1 MKHFKPNLI
10 KTALIAGGVAF
21 GSAPALAQQSDTDA
35 VDETAVEVIEV
46 SGIRGSLQRAQ
57 AIKMDNT
64 SIVEALSAEDIGKL
78 PDTSIAESLAR
89 LPGLAGERRNG
100 RTSGLSVRGF
110 NENYVGTTLNG
121 RELLGM
127 GDNRGVEFDLY
138 PTEIVSNILVYKT
151 PEAGLMTQG
160 IGGTIDIQTVSP
172 LTAKETFAINGS
184 FEMNGEDSGNPDFD
198 NNGHRIS
205 FNYVDQFA
213 DDTLGVALV
222 VADMESP
229 RQEKY
234 FRGWGYANV
243 NTTPEGTFDD
253 NGNPLWNPRRF
264 DGQDTVEVPDGTVI
278 LGGNDSFTRSAMLER
293 TSIAGVIEYA
303 PTDDLTIQFDALY
316 IDFEENDVRR
326 GVEEGGAEWGTSEYT
341 ITGIEDGLVTSGY
354 YDGFHSV
361 IRNDSRQQQAELTT
375 FGLNVEY
382 NINDNWTA
390 TLDVSMGEV
399 DKTIT
404 DIESYSG
411 VGRAGVDG
419 RPLTPRSWTMTS
431 TGAVYSDHP
440 TLDGVD
446 LTDPSLIQ
454 LAGPQAWGGSLAP
467 VEQFQGVEGFGPDTA
482 QDGFVNEPI
491 FDETLDAVRLD
502 IEGFVDWGMFSK
514 FTAGVNYQ
522 EREKAKDNNGAFL
535 TSPLWPSSESIPNPI
550 GVADLSH
557 IGVEGVVA
565 YDSLALYR
573 SGYYIET
580 EAELFENGRIGDTY
594 TITEDLLTAY
604 AKLSID
610 TELRGIFITGN
621 LGLQIIDVDQ
631 TGTGFNTTTGPTG
644 FTAVTPI
651 TDGSSYHDLLP
662 TLNLS
667 FEVAENQFIRTAMG
681 KVLSRPRM
689 DDMRPNNTVSF
700 TFNDQQ
706 IISENVANGPWSASS
721 GNAQLRP
728 LQANQFDIAYE
739 NYFADSGYVAV
750 SFFYKDLTNWHVS
763 GQTIGDF
770 SESFIEGFHQTSGQ
784 TDINGD
790 GVLDENDIVPPA
802 TFNGVVSFREDGLE
816 GFVRGWEVQG
826 SIPFDLFHESLE
838 GFGMYASATFLDG
851 ELDNGDAV
859 PGLSDETYSLTAFY
873 ESNGFEVRVSGTKR
887 DAFST
892 ETRAISLSLTQI
904 QDAGVEQWD
913 AQIGY
918 DFSESGIE
926 ALYGLRVTLQG
937 QNLTDEP
944 TIRTNPGDARQITEF
959 QQYGR
964 NFLLGVNYT
973 F

>member
-1 MKHFKPNLI
+1 MKQFKPNLI
-10 KTALIAGGVAF
+10 KAALISGGVAMA
-21 GSAPALAQQSDTDA
+21 SAPAFAQEANTDA
-35 VDETAVEVIEV
+35 VDEENLEVIQV

-78 PDTSIAESLAR
+78 PDTSIAESIAR

-160 IGGTIDIQTVSP
+160 IGGTVDIQTVSP
-172 LTAKETFAINGS
+172 LSAQKTVAFNGS
-184 FEMNGEDSGNPDFD
+184 YEKNQEDSGNPDFD
-198 NNGHRIS
+198 NHGHRLS

-213 DDTLGVALV
+213 DDKLGVALAI
-222 VADMESP
+222 ADMESP
-229 RQEKY
+229 RQAQH
-234 FRGWGYANV
+234 FRGWGYANA
-243 NTTPEGTFDD
+243 NPANAAEG
-253 NGNPLWNPRRF
+253 
-264 DGQDTVEVPDGTVI
+264 VEVPEGTVI
-278 LGGNDSFTRSAMLER
+278 LGGHDSFTRSAMLER

-303 PTDDLTIQFDALY
+303 PSDKLKLQFDALY

-326 GVEEGGAEWGTSEYT
+326 GVEEGGAEWGTGAYT
-341 ITGIEDGLVTSGY
+341 ITGVEDGLVTSGY
-354 YDGFHSV
+354 YDGFLSV
-361 IRNDSRQQQAELTT
+361 IRNDSRQQKAELTT

-382 NINDNWTA
+382 IINDNWTA
-390 TLDVSMGEV
+390 TLDVSTGQV

-419 RPLTPRSWTMTS
+419 RPLTPRAWTMTS

-440 TLDGVD
+440 TLPSVD
-446 LTDPSLIQ
+446 LGDPNSIF
-454 LAGPQAWGGSLAP
+454 LAGPQAWGGSLTP
-467 VEQFQGVEGFGPDTA
+467 VERFQGVEGFGPDTA

-491 FDETLDAVRLD
+491 FDESLDAVRLD
-502 IEGFVDWGMFSK
+502 LEGFVEWGIFTK
-514 FTAGVNYQ
+514 LTAGVNYQ
-522 EREKAKDNNGAFL
+522 EREKTKDNNGAYL
-535 TSPLWPSSESIPNPI
+535 TAPTWPDAELVPNPI
-550 GVADLSH
+550 GIADLSF
-557 IGVEGVVA
+557 IGIEGVIA
-565 YDSLALYR
+565 YDGLGLYQ

-580 EAELFENGRIGDTY
+580 PAELFENGRFGDSY
-594 TITEDLLTAY
+594 TISEDILTAY
-604 AKLSID
+604 AKLDIEAEIGD
-610 TELRGIFITGN
+610 ILVFGN
-621 LGLQIIDVDQ
+621 LGLQVVDVDQ
-631 TGTGFNTTTGPTG
+631 TGSGFNTTTGPTG

-651 TDGSSYHDLLP
+651 TDGDSYTDVLP

-667 FEVAENQFIRTAMG
+667 FEIAENQFIRTALG
-681 KVLSRPRM
+681 KVISRPRM

-706 IISENVANGPWSASS
+706 IISTDLANGPWSASS
-721 GNAQLRP
+721 GNARLKP
-728 LQANQFDIAYE
+728 LEANQFDIAYE
-739 NYFADSGYVAV
+739 NYFADSGYFAV
-750 SFFYKDLTNWHVS
+750 SFFYKDLTNWHVA
-763 GQTIGDF
+763 GQTVGDF
-770 SESFIEGFHQTSGQ
+770 TDSFIEGFHQTSGQ

-790 GVLDENDIVPPA
+790 GVLDDSDIVPPA

-816 GFVRGWEVQG
+816 GFVRGWELQG
-826 SIPFDLFHESLE
+826 SLPFDMIHESLE
-838 GFGMYASATFLDG
+838 GFGVFASATFLDG
-851 ELDNGDAV
+851 QLDNGDAV

-873 ESNGFEVRVSGTKR
+873 ESNGFEFRISGTKR
-887 DAFST
+887 DAFAT
-892 ETRAISLSLTQI
+892 ETRAISLSLAQI
-904 QDAGVEQWD
+904 QDLGVKQVD

-918 DFSESGIE
+918 DFDESGIE
-926 ALYGLRVTLQG
+926 ALKGLRVTLQG

-944 TIRTNPGDARQITEF
+944 TIQANPGDGRQITQYET
-959 QQYGR
+959 YGR
-964 NFLLGVNYT
+964 NFLLGFNYT

>member
-160 IGGTIDIQTVSP
+160 IGGTIDIRTVNP

-184 FEMNGEDSGNPDFD
+184 YEVNGEDSGNPDFD

-205 FNYVDQFA
+205 VNYVDKFA
-213 DDTLGVALV
+213 DDKLGVALV

-264 DGQDTVEVPDGTVI
+264 DGQDTVEVPDGTVV
-278 LGGNDSFTRSAMLER
+278 LGGHDSFTRSSMLDR
-293 TSIAGVIEYA
+293 TSVAGVIEYA
-303 PTDDLTIQFDALY
+303 PTDNLKVQFDALY

-341 ITGIEDGLVTSGY
+341 ITGVEDGLVTSGY
-354 YDGFHSV
+354 FDGFFSV

-382 NINDNWTA
+382 ILNDDWTA
-390 TLDVSMGEV
+390 TLDVSTGQV

-411 VGRAGVDG
+411 VGRAGVAG
-419 RPLTPRSWTMTS
+419 RPMTPRSWTMTS

-440 TLDGVD
+440 TLDSVD
-446 LTDPSLIQ
+446 LTDASMIQ

-482 QDGFVNEPI
+482 QDGFVNEPV

-522 EREKAKDNNGAFL
+522 EREKSKDNNGAFL
-535 TSPLWPSSESIPNPI
+535 TSPLWPSSESIPNPL
-550 GVADLSH
+550 GTADLSH
-557 IGVEGVVA
+557 IGIEGVVA
-565 YDSLALYR
+565 YDSLGLYR

-594 TITEDLLTAY
+594 TIAEDLLTMF
-604 AKLSID
+604 AKLTID
-610 TELRGIFITGN
+610 TELRGVYITGN
-621 LGLQIIDVDQ
+621 LGVQVIDVDQ
-631 TGTGFNTTTGPTG
+631 RGFGFNTTTGPTG

-651 TDGSSYHDLLP
+651 SDGASYHDILP

-667 FEVAENQFIRTAMG
+667 FEIAENQFIRTAMG
-681 KVLSRPRM
+681 KVMSRPRM
-689 DDMRPNNTVSF
+689 DDMRPNNTVNF
-700 TFNDQQ
+700 VFNDQQ
-706 IISENVANGPWSASS
+706 IISQDVGNGPWSASS
-721 GNAQLRP
+721 GNARLRP
-728 LQANQFDIAYE
+728 LEANQFDVAYE

-750 SFFYKDLTNWHVS
+750 SFFYKDLTNWHVG

-784 TDINGD
+784 TDINND
-790 GVLDENDIVPPA
+790 DVLDENDIVPP
-802 TFNGVVSFREDGLE
+802 TIFNGVVSFREDGLE

-826 SIPFDLFHESLE
+826 SLPLDMLHDSLE
-838 GFGMYASATFLDG
+838 GFGVFASATFLDG

-873 ESNGFEVRVSGTKR
+873 ESNGFEFRVSGTKR

-892 ETRAISLSLTQI
+892 ETRAVSLSLAQI

-926 ALYGLRVTLQG
+926 SLHGLRVTLQG

-944 TIRTNPGDARQITEF
+944 TIRTNPGDSRQITEF
-959 QQYGR
+959 QQFGR

>member
-21 GSAPALAQQSDTDA
+21 GSNPALAQQSDTDT
-35 VDETAVEVIEV
+35 VDEAAVEVIEV

-160 IGGTIDIQTVSP
+160 IGGTIDIRTVSP
-172 LTAKETFAINGS
+172 LTTKETFAINGS
-184 FEMNGEDSGNPDFD
+184 YEMNGEDSGNPDFD

-205 FNYVDQFA
+205 FNYVDKFA
-213 DDTLGVALV
+213 DDKLGVALV

-264 DGQDTVEVPDGTVI
+264 DGQDTVDVPDGTVV
-278 LGGNDSFTRSAMLER
+278 LGGHDSYTRSAMLER
-293 TSIAGVIEYA
+293 TSVASVIEYA
-303 PTDDLTIQFDALY
+303 PTDDLKIQFDALY

-341 ITGIEDGLVTSGY
+341 ITGVEDGLVTSGY
-354 YDGFHSV
+354 FDGFFSV

-382 NINDNWTA
+382 ILNDNWTA
-390 TLDVSMGEV
+390 TLDVSTGEV

-411 VGRAGVDG
+411 VGRAGVAG
-419 RPLTPRSWTMTS
+419 RAMTPRSWTMTS

-440 TLDGVD
+440 TLDSVD
-446 LTDPSLIQ
+446 LTDPSMIQ

-482 QDGFVNEPI
+482 QDGFVNEPV

-514 FTAGVNYQ
+514 FSAGVNYQ
-522 EREKAKDNNGAFL
+522 EREKSKDNNGAFL
-535 TSPLWPSSESIPNPI
+535 TSPLWPSSESIPNPL

-557 IGVEGVVA
+557 IGIEGVVA

-594 TITEDLLTAY
+594 TISEDLLTMF
-604 AKLSID
+604 AKLTID
-610 TELRGIFITGN
+610 TELRGVYITGN
-621 LGLQIIDVDQ
+621 LGVQVVDVEQ
-631 TGTGFNTTTGPTG
+631 RGTGFNTTTGPTG
-644 FTAVTPI
+644 FTSVTPVS
-651 TDGSSYHDLLP
+651 DGSSYHDILP

-667 FEVAENQFIRTAMG
+667 FEFADNQFIRTAMG
-681 KVLSRPRM
+681 KVMSRPRM
-689 DDMRPNNTVSF
+689 DDMRPNNTVNF

-706 IISENVANGPWSASS
+706 IISQNVGNGPWSASS
-721 GNAQLRP
+721 GNARLRP
-728 LQANQFDIAYE
+728 LEANQFDIAYE

-750 SFFYKDLTNWHVS
+750 SFFYKDLTNWHVA

-770 SESFIEGFHQTSGQ
+770 SNSYIEGFHQTSGQ
-784 TDINGD
+784 TDINND

-802 TFNGVVSFREDGLE
+802 IFNGVVSFREDGLE

-838 GFGMYASATFLDG
+838 GFGMFASATFLDG

-873 ESNGFEVRVSGTKR
+873 ESNGFEFRVSGTKR

-892 ETRAISLSLTQI
+892 ETRAVSLSLAQI

-926 ALYGLRVTLQG
+926 SLHGLRVTLQG

-944 TIRTNPGDARQITEF
+944 TVRTNPGDTRQITEF
-959 QQYGR
+959 QQFGR